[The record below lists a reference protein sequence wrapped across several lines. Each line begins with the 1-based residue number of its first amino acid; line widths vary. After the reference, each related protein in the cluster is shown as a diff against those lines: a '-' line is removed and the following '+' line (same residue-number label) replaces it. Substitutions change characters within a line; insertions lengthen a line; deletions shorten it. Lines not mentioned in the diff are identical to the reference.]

1 MSEASKELQD
11 YLRNDWPHELKVVRE
26 FLKGGAEV
34 NSVDDD
40 GNSPL
45 LLELR
50 SSFDSSEMLEFLC
63 KKGADLRQK
72 NHRGQTAL
80 MLAVLRYTLDD
91 FSAKL
96 IKDGVELDATDN
108 DGNTVVH
115 YAYGNKKI
123 LGLLIKAGASLNQV
137 NTKNQTVLHV
147 PSGVFYSIGHDGR
160 PYFGGIEMATL
171 KWLLKQGLDPNARDA
186 DGQNSLYAVS
196 RIKSDDPQKA
206 AQILIE
212 SGADPAV
219 LDATGTPLSVFH
231 LHDGE
236 PNLAKWFAAKGS
248 HPFDAII
255 AGDLEK
261 VQAHFTL
268 GVPLPTLRWGLTPL
282 HVAALIGASAEIVGH
297 LIKASPNLDQPDE
310 NGNTALSLAN
320 SNKRPE
326 MALALINAGAS
337 AATQGSES
345 SSDAIKDLVLM
356 ANPELLSAMLKG
368 KSGAEIDQLMGPYVK
383 FFRFNQNSLDCL
395 KLLVEK
401 GMSPATIDVDGF
413 LARNGG
419 GSPRHHIWD
428 LSHEDD
434 ILFSAILD
442 FIKELIEKGSN
453 PSLSIRAQQLLVQL
467 MHQKVI
473 NNAAVNVLTEC
484 VSRGMDIRWSPD
496 ESLLHWAIELK
507 ATALAQSI
515 IERREELIYPTA
527 NRESPLR
534 IAVESGHETG
544 VSLLLSA
551 GNKVINDQIL
561 DEAIK
566 FCTSE
571 KVMAMLLDYKARSS
585 GSFNAQDP
593 VTLLKIAEDAAK
605 RGMTDILES
614 LIDKGL
620 SLNSLNN
627 GKPIFLTL
635 FGEHASIKNLD
646 WAKQHGAD
654 LTLSDSEGRNL
665 LHYLVSTWRDLNSDV
680 FERLL
685 KLGLNI
691 NSKDAKGYTPFHLCL
706 GNKDKREKLL
716 EWGADPRVADKPGI
730 TTLMTAA
737 TQKDPKCIQ
746 LMLAAGVSLS
756 DRDNDGNSAL
766 AYIGRIWSRRRGSFV
781 ESDSLDQEGKEC
793 IRLLIEAGLHPDDS
807 GDRRYL
813 NAALA
818 ADDIP
823 FAIWLLEQQAQVSNC
838 DLADK
843 KVIAALSKIIRSRP
857 ELIASQ
863 LDSLDADQRSLLE
876 PLLNKSINAPA
887 EADHNELPNLLREG
901 GWPIPVPPRTQIMVS
916 KVVLPER
923 EDRLVWR
930 DSEQKQILSTR
941 RIRPVPEADRKFE
954 EAIARFEK
962 KPFELNIETLLR
974 ASDELFV
981 NYWNTHSVSISPHV
995 LVVKGVYWRWNVIGF
1010 RAEDLRYILA
1020 RYGLPVLPGIL
1031 NLASKKPGPVMK
1043 ALSNV
1048 DAPACA
1054 LQVAK
1059 FMTGST
1065 SRLARRWLMAY
1076 PATAIQ
1082 GLVTPAV
1089 GKAGKDR
1096 DAAEAALRYLAS
1108 QGHRNA
1114 IEQLAAQAGAEVTA
1128 SISEILSVDPRTD
1141 YMPKKFP
1148 ALPSFWDAGI
1158 HPRPLFRNGGK
1169 ALPLSAIETLAH
1181 MMSISTYDAR
1191 TPALD
1196 DVIDACEPVSL
1207 ADFAWSVFDE
1217 WRAKGDSASNWMFQA
1232 LAYLGD
1238 DRCAKKLTPIIR
1250 DWPASNGQAK
1260 ALMGLDILAA
1270 MGTDVALAQIQSIAR
1285 KNKYKPIVARA
1296 DEMLTTIAEARELT
1310 ADQFEDRLVPTL
1322 GLDEQGILVLD
1333 YGKRQFTGGV
1343 DETLKPRLCDETGA
1357 TLKELPKPGKDDDKA
1372 LAKQAGEDW
1381 AEFKTELKP
1390 VTSLQLLR
1398 LENAMIDARR
1408 WSGEEFLRLVAGHP
1422 LLQQPARSL
1431 VWGLFNEKGKLLKS
1445 FRILPDG
1452 TAQDVKGKSV
1462 EIEATSLIGIPH
1474 PIGLGEEVTAWKMV
1488 FADAKQG
1495 QAFAQLVR
1503 KTYRRQDDAEMD
1515 LFGLQGAIIHSKAL
1529 KGLKPL
1535 GWEMLLPG
1543 FADLIEGYYRS
1554 FSSGDVEMRIEPGV
1568 FIRDLGNNA
1577 EEVTLGISVPKTL
1590 SEIEFSELMRDLHTL
1605 KK

>member
-1 MSEASKELQD
+1 MSEASKGLQK
-11 YLRNDWPHELKVVRE
+11 YLRDKWSAPSLKVVRE
-26 FLKGGAEV
+26 YLKDGAEV
-34 NSVDDD
+34 NSVDDE

-45 LLELR
+45 QLVELR
-50 SSFDSSEMLEFLC
+50 SSSYDDSVEILEYLC
-63 KKGADLRQK
+63 KKGADLHHK
-72 NHRGQTAL
+72 NHRDQTAL
-80 MLAVLRYTLDD
+80 MLSVLRSSLDD

-96 IKDGVELDATDN
+96 IKEGVGFEATDS
-108 DGNTVVH
+108 DGNTAVH

-123 LGLLIKAGASLNQV
+123 LGLLIKAGASLNQL
-137 NTKNQTVLHV
+137 NKHKQTLLHV
-147 PSGVFYSIGHDGR
+147 PPGVYKSIDFDGR
-160 PYFGGIEMATL
+160 RQYGGMDAANL

-186 DGQNSLYAVS
+186 DGQTALHAVA
-196 RIKSDDPQKA
+196 RIKPDDPQKA

-261 VQAHFTL
+261 VQTHFTP

-282 HVAALIGASAEIVGH
+282 HVAALIGASAEIVGR
-297 LIKASPNLDQPDE
+297 LIKVSPNLDQPDE
-310 NGNTALSLAN
+310 NGNTALSLAI
-320 SNKRPE
+320 SNKLPE
-326 MALALINAGAS
+326 MALALVKSGATVTMS
-337 AATQGSES
+337 VPEGSKS
-345 SSDAIKDLVLM
+345 PFQDVMAM
-356 ANPELLSAMLKG
+356 ANPELLAALIDG
-368 KSGAEIDQLMGPYVK
+368 KNGVVLDKLAGPFIK
-383 FFRFNQNSLDCL
+383 HLRFGQNALDCL
-395 KLLVEK
+395 NMLIDKGISAVAVDIDRLLCWNNLEDVAPHIAKQLLYLIDHLINSGANHLLSECAQKELVESLK
-401 GMSPATIDVDGF
+401 KNNGGVGEAARSILTNCLTRGMS
-413 LARNGG
+413 
-419 GSPRHHIWD
+419 S
-428 LSHEDD
+428 
-434 ILFSAILD
+434 
-442 FIKELIEKGSN
+442 
-453 PSLSIRAQQLLVQL
+453 
-467 MHQKVI
+467 
-473 NNAAVNVLTEC
+473 
-484 VSRGMDIRWSPD
+484 RWSNTK
-496 ESLLHWAIELK
+496 SLLHK
-507 ATALAQSI
+507 AVEFRDVSLIKSILATNESLVFPS
-515 IERREELIYPTA
+515 EPWSRYSHDLA
-527 NRESPLR
+527 VSPLR
-534 IAVESGHETG
+534 MAVEDASCLEC
-544 VSLLLSA
+544 VSLLLAA
-551 GNKVINDQIL
+551 GPQVINDEIL
-561 DEAIK
+561 EEAIQH
-566 FCTSE
+566 CRSE
-571 KVMAMLLDYKARSS
+571 KIMAMLLDYKARSS
-585 GSFNAQDP
+585 GSLNVQDP
-593 VTLLKIAEDAAK
+593 VTLLNTAEDAAK
-605 RGMTDILES
+605 RGMTNILES

-627 GKPIFLTL
+627 GMPIFLTL
-635 FGEHASIKNLD
+635 ISEHDSIKNLD
-646 WAKQHGAD
+646 WAKQQGAD
-654 LTLSDSEGRNL
+654 FTLPDSVGRNL
-665 LHYLVSTWRDLNSDV
+665 LHHLANSWNFNEDA
-680 FERLL
+680 FTELL
-685 KLGLNI
+685 KLGLDI
-691 NSKDAKGYTPFHLCL
+691 NSKDGKGFTPFHLCL
-706 GNKDKREKLL
+706 GNKEKREKLL

-737 TQKDPKCIQ
+737 ENRDPECIQ
-746 LMLAAGVSLS
+746 FLLSAGVSPT
-756 DRDNDGNSAL
+756 DRDNNSNAAM
-766 AYIGRIWSRRRGSFV
+766 AYIRN
-781 ESDSLDQEGKEC
+781 LDKEGKEC
-793 IRLLIEAGLHPDDS
+793 IQILVAAGLHPDDA
-807 GDRRYL
+807 GGKKHL

-818 ADDIP
+818 ADDMP

-843 KVIAALSKIIRSRP
+843 KVLAALSKIIRSRP

-863 LDSLDADQRSLLE
+863 LDSLDADQRILLE
-876 PLLNKSINAPA
+876 PLLSKSINAPA
-887 EADHNELPNLLREG
+887 EADRNELPELLGEG
-901 GWPIPVPPRTQIMVS
+901 GWPIPVPSRTPVVVG
-916 KVVLPER
+916 KVELSALEG
-923 EDRLVWR
+923 RLVWK
-930 DSEQKQILSTR
+930 DGEQKRILSSR
-941 RIRPVPEADRKFE
+941 RVKHDADSDKKFE
-954 EAIARFEK
+954 EAITRFEK
-962 KPFELNIETLLR
+962 NPGTLKLGSLIN
-974 ASDELFV
+974 ASDDLFIK
-981 NYWNTHSVSISPHV
+981 YWNDNSVV
-995 LVVKGVYWRWNVIGF
+995 LNQYVQVTGAGLWVPKRAITGF
-1010 RAEDLRYILA
+1010 RAEDLRYLLA
-1020 RYGLPVLPGIL
+1020 RYDLAVLPGIL

-1076 PATAIQ
+1076 PETAIH
-1082 GLVTPAV
+1082 GLITPAV

-1108 QGHRNA
+1108 QGHRDA
-1114 IEQLAAQAGAEVTA
+1114 IDKLAEQTGAEVTA

-1148 ALPSFWDAGI
+1148 ALPSFWNAGI
-1158 HPRPLFRNGGK
+1158 HPRPLLRNSGK
-1169 ALPLSAIETLAH
+1169 ALPLSAIETLAR

-1196 DVIDACEPVSL
+1196 DVIDACEPASL

-1238 DRCAKKLTPIIR
+1238 DLCAKKLTPIIR

-1270 MGTDVALAQIQSIAR
+1270 IGTDVALAQIQSIAR

-1296 DEMLTTIAEARELT
+1296 DEMLTAIAEARELT
-1310 ADQFEDRLVPTL
+1310 ADQFEDRLVPAL
-1322 GLDEQGILVLD
+1322 GLDESGALILD
-1333 YGKRQFTGGV
+1333 YGKRRFTGGV

-1357 TLKELPKPGKDDDKA
+1357 TLKELPKPGKEDDKA
-1372 LAKQAGEDW
+1372 LAKLAGEEW

-1390 VTSLQLLR
+1390 VASLQLLR

-1462 EIEATSLIGIPH
+1462 EIEATSLVGIPH
-1474 PIGLGEEVTAWKMV
+1474 PITLGDEAAAWKKV

-1503 KTYRRQDDAEMD
+1503 KTYRRADDAEMD
-1515 LFGLQGAIIHSKAL
+1515 LFGLQGATIHSKAL
-1529 KGLKPL
+1529 KGLKSL

-1554 FSSGDVEMRIEPGV
+1554 FSGGDVEMRIEPGV

-1577 EEVTLGISVPKTL
+1577 EEVTLEISVPKTL
-1590 SEIEFSELMRDLHTL
+1590 SEIEFSELMRELHTL